1 MDKGLTLGQGGSEW
15 QGRHLYPSL
24 AWATARE
31 NQSVQEGKIEKWVI
45 HTPEPH
51 PHKILCLEM
60 SPQIPGWSC
69 NWLTMWLGMLRP
81 RGALPSFLSS
91 PRRKHGFTC
100 WNYWD
105 RQAVLPNADGWHR
118 QSKARGT
125 ASQQRGKRH
134 LITPTRKKMST
145 EVLPLWY
152 IFKFLILIF
161 KTLLHS
167 CILLGEFW
175 LVCHQKSLY
184 G

>member
-105 RQAVLPNADGWHR
+105 RQSCPMLMDDTDNPRREEPHLNNEE
-118 QSKARGT
+118 SGT
-125 ASQQRGKRH
+125 SSHQRGKKCQ
-134 LITPTRKKMST
+134 L
-145 EVLPLWY
+145 
-152 IFKFLILIF
+152 
-161 KTLLHS
+161 
-167 CILLGEFW
+167 
-175 LVCHQKSLY
+175 KSFHF
-184 G
+184 GTFSNF